1 MDKPFELPLNNNIT
15 AFVERPISRVHKFY
29 LTGEIKNPTEYIQW
43 FETIRNSSE
52 VDVIVFHINSYGG
65 DLFTAIQFMRVLSE
79 TKANI
84 VASVEGACMSAA
96 TLIFL
101 SARHWEISNHSMF
114 MFHNYSGASIGKGG
128 EMYDQISHFKVW
140 GDKLLKDVYSGF
152 LTAEEIKDILNNKDV
167 WMTGE
172 EVSRRLQ
179 KKVISENPKV
189 RKPRTKPATTKKAT
203 PVKTPNK
210 RTKP

>member
-1 MDKPFELPLNNNIT
+1 M
-15 AFVERPISRVHKFY
+15 
-29 LTGEIKNPTEYIQW
+29 
-43 FETIRNSSE
+43 
-52 VDVIVFHINSYGG
+52 IVFHINSYGG
-65 DLFTAIQFMRVLSE
+65 DLFTAIQFMRVLTE

-101 SARHWEISNHSMF
+101 TAKHWEISNHSMF

-152 LTAEEIKDILNNKDV
+152 LTPDEIKEILNNKDV

-172 EVSRRLQ
+172 EVSKRL
-179 KKVISENPKV
+179 KKKIELEINPIKTALPAPKKRV
-189 RKPRTKPATTKKAT
+189 PAKKTSKIKPTRKSSKL
-203 PVKTPNK
+203 
-210 RTKP
+210 

>member
-1 MDKPFELPLNNNIT
+1 MDKPFELSLNNSIT
-15 AFVERPISRVHKFY
+15 AFVDRPISRVHNFY
-29 LTGEIKNPTEYIQW
+29 LTGDIKNPSEYIQW

-52 VDVIVFHINSYGG
+52 ADVVMFHINSFGG
-65 DLFTAIQFMRVLSE
+65 DLFTAIQFMRVLNE

-101 SARHWEISNHSMF
+101 TAKHWEISNHSMF

-140 GDKLLKDVYSGF
+140 GDKLLKDVYSDF
-152 LTAEEIKDILNNKDV
+152 LTPDEIKDILNNKDV

-172 EVSRRLQ
+172 EVSKRLLKKINTENTPVKAPRQ
-179 KKVISENPKV
+179 K
-189 RKPRTKPATTKKAT
+189 KPATKTTKKTTSRA
-203 PVKTPNK
+203 
-210 RTKP
+210 RTKS